1 MNRWWGLASVLL
13 MIAACGHGKGVAD
26 PIPDLPLPRQR
37 TILRQELGFRWPLT
51 VGIGTLA
58 CDGTGAILFRSAG
71 VTYVVSGTRPGAL
84 SLASL
89 RVPEPSPPP
98 SHPLKRVPQSTR
110 MDAFASMVHCQAR
123 NQADRACEG
132 GVLARFGLSSEEW
145 ALIDAEGDERKWPP
159 LTRGLMPLDAMITAG
174 RALCAGG
181 AGQ

>member
-1 MNRWWGLASVLL
+1 
-13 MIAACGHGKGVAD
+13 
-26 PIPDLPLPRQR
+26 
-37 TILRQELGFRWPLT
+37 
-51 VGIGTLA
+51 
-58 CDGTGAILFRSAG
+58 
-71 VTYVVSGTRPGAL
+71 
-84 SLASL
+84 
-89 RVPEPSPPP
+89 
-98 SHPLKRVPQSTR
+98 

-132 GVLARFGLSSEEW
+132 AVLARFGLSSEEW